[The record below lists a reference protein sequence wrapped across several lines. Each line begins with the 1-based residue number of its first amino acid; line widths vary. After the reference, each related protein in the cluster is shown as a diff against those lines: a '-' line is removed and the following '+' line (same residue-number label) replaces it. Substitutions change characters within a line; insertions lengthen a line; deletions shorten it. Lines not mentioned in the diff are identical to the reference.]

1 MLASGG
7 NDNIVNIYDI
17 RRTNKEVAWYKH
29 DAAIRAL
36 DWMGPSVLVSGGGTN
51 DGKVKF
57 WKEADNVYRE
67 FSTGSQICSL
77 IVSANSEE
85 VVTCQGFSLHQM
97 IIWSLEGKRAMTIH
111 GHNNRVLYS
120 ALSPGGDYVATGAG
134 DSTLKVWKLFKR
146 TSKNDWPESDI
157 R

>member
-57 WKEADNVYRE
+57 WKEANRSGTQS
-67 FSTGSQICSL
+67 STPDRRCPL
-77 IVSANSEE
+77 
-85 VVTCQGFSLHQM
+85 
-97 IIWSLEGKRAMTIH
+97 
-111 GHNNRVLYS
+111 
-120 ALSPGGDYVATGAG
+120 P
-134 DSTLKVWKLFKR
+134 
-146 TSKNDWPESDI
+146 SKT
-157 R
+157 